1 MGLIRGLLACFE
13 VSDTGSAGEVM
24 DLMTRF
30 VRLRERFCVVFET
43 EMVDEEDWG
52 MASEVC
58 ETSNLRSVGLKLTK
72 RGLSICGVD
81 SDDDEAVMH
90 ASTATDDCQ
99 SVDLGDDN
107 SGLCIAELRV

>member
-1 MGLIRGLLACFE
+1 MCLIRGLLPRYE

-58 ETSNLRSVGLKLTK
+58 ETSNLRSVGLTLTK
-72 RGLSICGVD
+72 RGLSI
-81 SDDDEAVMH
+81 MWW
-90 ASTATDDCQ
+90 
-99 SVDLGDDN
+99 
-107 SGLCIAELRV
+107 